1 MRRKKVNFR
10 WFYKFLT
17 MEAMEQQC
25 GATMEL
31 LTKTK
36 AKIGDPLESIYSGD
50 GVRQNRLVLMT
61 PTIYEG
67 DLHVI

>member
-1 MRRKKVNFR
+1 
-10 WFYKFLT
+10 
-17 MEAMEQQC
+17 
-25 GATMEL
+25 MEL